1 MDAAEPNLLYVA
13 ATRARRRLILNSACF
28 YTLIHVSDKRERLVP
43 TEEYV
48 NKIPAAC
55 CPQCSKAIQLE
66 SNKAVSIQL
75 SRLHVEK
82 GTIFEDGILCSVC
95 AAVPFYPVLAL
106 ESYRNRALPNT
117 RTDYYHMFFKEIVGP
132 CGNEMIA
139 AQSLY
144 DSAYRENRSGFFR
157 ANRFKSLV
165 NKSVPLMELTDS
177 EDEDYDVAVGG
188 LNNIYYQEVRDV

>member
-1 MDAAEPNLLYVA
+1 MTYDIYIVFPPTKFQQLVA
-13 ATRARRRLILNSACF
+13 LSVLRQFNWNRTKLFQFS
-28 YTLIHVSDKRERLVP
+28 
-43 TEEYV
+43 
-48 NKIPAAC
+48 
-55 CPQCSKAIQLE
+55 CPVCTWK
-66 SNKAVSIQL
+66 
-75 SRLHVEK
+75 K

-95 AAVPFYPVLAL
+95 VAVPFYPVLAL